1 MDEVSE
7 DAFVNRDDPIP
18 VIRFDGASP
27 GSASVAAS
35 SIAGAS
41 HDSDHSE
48 ADSPVRR
55 RRGAGIR
62 DRLSAFRDK
71 ASIQDK
77 LVEKL
82 LSQVLP
88 DGGDYPPED
97 GSKGFPGVSTE
108 KPNFNLPTMT
118 YNFRRFNSRIG
129 VVFVFQAKAIK
140 LLSWKRPTHTLS
152 FLAVYTFLCL
162 DPYLLP
168 LLPLAILLFGIM
180 VPNFIARHPAAP
192 VTLTSIEAMG
202 YSAQGPPLAP
212 AKTVKPVKELSRDF
226 FKNMSD
232 LQNCM
237 EDFSQLHD
245 GIVTLMV
252 PRVNFSDE
260 ALSSALFVAAFA
272 ACLFMSIAANIL
284 PWRFIFLVLGWAVTV
299 MGHPYVQMQLE
310 GAQKQHLA
318 SNQEMAQGTIQN
330 WIDNDIILDSAPETR
345 EVEIFELQRL
355 SDPNGEWEPW
365 VFSASPYDPLS
376 AIRITGDRPT
386 GTRFFED
393 VMPPQGW
400 EWSEKKWA
408 LDLWSREWVEERII
422 TGVEVE
428 TEGERWVYDIYYE
441 PEDKIGVVEDG
452 RLTSPSKGKGKT
464 KAPPPRPSW
473 EEGDDFEGRRGEW
486 RRRRWVRLV
495 KRKNLG
501 AGKDGSG

>member
-1 MDEVSE
+1 MDHFNE

-18 VIRFDGASP
+18 TIRFDGAS
-27 GSASVAAS
+27 SSVASGAAS
-35 SIAGAS
+35 QSGAP
-41 HDSDHSE
+41 HDSDHSDTDTP
-48 ADSPVRR
+48 APKRR
-55 RRGAGIR
+55 GIR

-82 LSQVLP
+82 LMQVLQ
-88 DGGDYPPED
+88 DGGDFPPDEP
-97 GSKGFPGVSTE
+97 SKGKAGTPTTQ
-108 KPNFNLPTMT
+108 KPNFSLPTMS

-129 VVFVFQAKAIK
+129 VVFVFQAKATR
-140 LLSWKRPTHTLS
+140 LLAWKYPTHTLS
-152 FLAVYTFLCL
+152 FLAIYTFVCL

-168 LLPLAILLFGIM
+168 LLPLAILLIGVMI
-180 VPNFIARHPAAP
+180 PNFIARHPAAP
-192 VTLTSIEAMG
+192 FSLSSEQAIG
-202 YSAQGPPLAP
+202 YSPQGPPLAP

-226 FKNMSD
+226 FKNMRD

-245 GIVTLMV
+245 GVVTLMV

-260 ALSSALFVAAFA
+260 ALSSAVFVFLFAG
-272 ACLFMSIAANIL
+272 CLFMSIAANIL
-284 PWRFIFLVLGWAVTV
+284 PWRFIFLVVGWAVTV
-299 MGHPYVQMQLE
+299 MGHPTVQKHIQ
-310 GAQKQHLA
+310 GAHEKHVGP
-318 SNQEMAQGTIQN
+318 NQEKAQGKLQS
-330 WIDNDIILDSAPETR
+330 WIESDIILDSAPETR

-355 SDPNGEWEPW
+355 SDPEGEWEPW

-376 AIRITGDRPT
+376 ATRISGERPA

-393 VMPPQGW
+393 VLPPPGW

-428 TEGERWVYDIYYE
+428 TEGERWVYDIFYE
-441 PEDKIGVVEDG
+441 PEDRVGLKEESIQA
-452 RLTSPSKGKGKT
+452 TPTKGKGKVQ
-464 KAPPPRPSW
+464 PPKSGW
-473 EEGDDFEGRRGEW
+473 EEGEDYEGRRGEW

-501 AGKDGSG
+501 SGTEGSS